1 MMHQQI
7 SKKIF
12 IYLFIF
18 LNLVTITNNKFS
30 NDIYTIKKF
39 DIIGLN
45 YQETKKLIEDLKIFK
60 NMSIFSL
67 NKKNFFDIINSNK
80 IIEEFTIFKIYPST
94 MKINVKKTDFLA
106 VTKKNGIDFAVLG
119 NGNLIQIE
127 DNNLNLPFIFGNINA
142 QNFLEFKELIEI
154 SHFNFK
160 EIKELYFFKSNRWD
174 ILTTNDLLLKM
185 PMDPTVKKL
194 NFIFDII
201 KDSNFDNVKIID
213 FRQNDLIIMN
223 E

>member
-1 MMHQQI
+1 MHQQI

-106 VTKKNGIDFAVLG
+106 VTKKKWN
-119 NGNLIQIE
+119 
-127 DNNLNLPFIFGNINA
+127 
-142 QNFLEFKELIEI
+142 
-154 SHFNFK
+154 
-160 EIKELYFFKSNRWD
+160 
-174 ILTTNDLLLKM
+174 
-185 PMDPTVKKL
+185 
-194 NFIFDII
+194 
-201 KDSNFDNVKIID
+201 
-213 FRQNDLIIMN
+213 
-223 E
+223 